1 MRVRLPGGIEALAT
15 VRALPNRMG
24 RLALIQPVWD
34 ATRIW
39 RERALSLSLL
49 GARLDP
55 RHRSARVAF
64 FQQSARAAEADVV
77 CAQVRSRI
85 DSVLGSGRSG
95 LWDWDIARGRIFVSD
110 SFYALL
116 GRERADDFLSFADIR
131 DWVHP
136 DDEAPFGG
144 SDAGPADGRI
154 EREFRMLHAEGRW
167 IWICIRGCL
176 TTDQPA
182 HLVGIAVD
190 ITDEKAEAEVR
201 ATADVRLRDAI
212 ESISEAFALFDD
224 QEMLVLA
231 NSRYQRLLALPP
243 HLMRPGTPLSQ
254 LPARATATASSMS
267 ARSAN
272 ARSRAAAVTRSGSP
286 AAAGSRST
294 SAPPRTAAMS
304 RSAPT
309 SRPTR
314 PMRNRSR
321 RANGCSSARSR
332 IWSAPRPR
340 YSARRSSLR
349 SWPKATSKRRR
360 GRERQPRQG
369 RVPRQHEPRAAHA
382 AQPHHRL
389 LRHDAERHLRPAR
402 QRALRRLR
410 PGHRRERPVPARRH
424 QRHPR
429 HVEPRG
435 GRVRLERRQVSLTEV
450 IEEEADGLRQTA
462 AARNIALE
470 IDTAARSM

>member
-1 MRVRLPGGIEALAT
+1 MAALPPHAMENNRAAFFENGEGRITGRTANGFRATTLDELLGAAQPLVVLADKAGVMRVRLPGGIEALAT

-24 RLALIQPVWD
+24 RLALIQPSGTR
-34 ATRIW
+34 TRIW

-49 GARLDP
+49 ALASTLVIGALG
-55 RHRSARVAF
+55 VAF

-243 HLMRPGTPLSQ
+243 HLMRPARRCRNSCR
-254 LPARATATASSMS
+254 RATATASSMS

-321 RANGCSSARSR
+321 RATCARAHGRGSGALR
-332 IWSAPRPR
+332 AALQRQAIQLAELAESHLEKKAKPRAPTAPRP
-340 YSARRSSLR
+340 SS
-349 SWPKATSKRRR
+349 SPT
-360 GRERQPRQG
+360 
-369 RVPRQHEPRAAHA
+369 
-382 AQPHHRL
+382 
-389 LRHDAERHLRPAR
+389 
-402 QRALRRLR
+402 
-410 PGHRRERPVPARRH
+410 
-424 QRHPR
+424 
-429 HVEPRG
+429 
-435 GRVRLERRQVSLTEV
+435 
-450 IEEEADGLRQTA
+450 
-462 AARNIALE
+462 
-470 IDTAARSM
+470 

>member
-1 MRVRLPGGIEALAT
+1 MARVNAYSAFARAGTSSGLAKAVAEPTYLERVAAEPALRRLVPVMIVAFLLAAWSGAAVQMSNGRNEAVAAAQIEMDLVASLTSIDLSIELARAAPSLNADTSLHLMAALPPHAMENNRAAFFENGEGRITGRTANGFRATTLDELLGAAQPLVVLADKAGVMRVRLPGGIEALAT

-49 GARLDP
+49 ALASTLVIGALG
-55 RHRSARVAF
+55 VAF

-201 ATADVRLRDAI
+201 LR
-212 ESISEAFALFDD
+212 
-224 QEMLVLA
+224 
-231 NSRYQRLLALPP
+231 P
-243 HLMRPGTPLSQ
+243 T
-254 LPARATATASSMS
+254 S
-267 ARSAN
+267 ACAM
-272 ARSRAAAVTRSGSP
+272 RSRASRRL
-286 AAAGSRST
+286 SRSSTIRRCSSSPIRAT
-294 SAPPRTAAMS
+294 SACS
-304 RSAPT
+304 RC
-309 SRPTR
+309 
-314 PMRNRSR
+314 R
-321 RANGCSSARSR
+321 R
-332 IWSAPRPR
+332 I
-340 YSARRSSLR
+340 
-349 SWPKATSKRRR
+349 
-360 GRERQPRQG
+360 
-369 RVPRQHEPRAAHA
+369 
-382 AQPHHRL
+382 
-389 LRHDAERHLRPAR
+389 
-402 QRALRRLR
+402 
-410 PGHRRERPVPARRH
+410 
-424 QRHPR
+424 
-429 HVEPRG
+429 
-435 GRVRLERRQVSLTEV
+435 
-450 IEEEADGLRQTA
+450 
-462 AARNIALE
+462 
-470 IDTAARSM
+470 